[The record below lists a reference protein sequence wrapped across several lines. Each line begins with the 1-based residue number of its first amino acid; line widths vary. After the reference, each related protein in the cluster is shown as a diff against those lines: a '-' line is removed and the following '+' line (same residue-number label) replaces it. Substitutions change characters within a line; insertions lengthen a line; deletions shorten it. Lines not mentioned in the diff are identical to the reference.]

1 MTAAKSTSSS
11 SSQQSS
17 ASSSGTSNKPNAKQ
31 DEIVKGF
38 HKLRQEQHVLS
49 EKTSDLK
56 SRISEHKSVI
66 AALEKVSKDRK
77 CYRMVDQALVE
88 RKVED
93 VLPELVLM
101 RSNLENSVSVLQQKL
116 EEKGTEL
123 VNYKAKFDIRIQGE
137 ES

>member
-66 AALEKVSKDRK
+66 AALEKVSTLFLLLFSFSTYCSHDYSRDSKYCNR
-77 CYRMVDQALVE
+77 V
-88 RKVED
+88 
-93 VLPELVLM
+93 
-101 RSNLENSVSVLQQKL
+101 
-116 EEKGTEL
+116 
-123 VNYKAKFDIRIQGE
+123 FDYVP
-137 ES
+137 